1 MNYANFVLL
10 LVDSNASQNDVVRL
24 QRDRWAPKHRGG
36 ATPYCHHLCYHQHP
50 VHLERGTQKGSKM
63 SENVEDVVGGWRENL
78 VEVTATFYHS
88 H

>member
-1 MNYANFVLL
+1 
-10 LVDSNASQNDVVRL
+10 
-24 QRDRWAPKHRGG
+24 
-36 ATPYCHHLCYHQHP
+36 
-50 VHLERGTQKGSKM
+50 M